1 MSIFY
6 IINFI
11 VYLNAVTNL
20 MKYFYPEKY
29 QIFMDSL
36 KSVFYK
42 LSINIGYQVI
52 YYYSKVQLYTIKI
65 KITFNKFMEYYTTD
79 NINLMDFLKEYFLND
94 FINAN
99 NKDEFLYYIK
109 DGKIIDYCFTH
120 LIGEK
125 KEINNDDYDFL
136 LYNHGINGILNK
148 SIPSCLDYKHTNC
161 KFIQIMIEFN
171 DKYSFE
177 IHLLNSEYNYYI
189 VNNFIDSSFI
199 LYFLRTHYTS
209 KVSKYENE
217 FLLNY
222 TLNIIDSNI
231 NLLTIDNTDIITF
244 DLYKYYL
251 NKCNC
256 KEVCPVKDKDECEK
270 EEEISKKDILLLEAE
285 NRKVSELMFSSD
297 SKIDYILENIVD
309 NDFIMD
315 Y

>member
-1 MSIFY
+1 
-6 IINFI
+6 
-11 VYLNAVTNL
+11 
-20 MKYFYPEKY
+20 
-29 QIFMDSL
+29 
-36 KSVFYK
+36 
-42 LSINIGYQVI
+42 
-52 YYYSKVQLYTIKI
+52 
-65 KITFNKFMEYYTTD
+65 MEYYTTD
-79 NINLMDFLKEYFLND
+79 NIDLMDFLKEYFFND
-94 FINAN
+94 FVYD
-99 NKDEFLYYIK
+99 NKDEFLHYIK
-109 DGKIIDYCFTH
+109 DGKIIDSCFTH
-120 LIGEK
+120 LIGKK
-125 KEINNDDYDFL
+125 KEINNDEYDFL

-148 SIPSCLDYKHTNC
+148 SIPSCIDYQYTNC
-161 KFIQIMIEFN
+161 KFIQIMIEFH
-171 DKYSFE
+171 DTYSFE

-251 NKCNC
+251 TKLNKCNS
-256 KEVCPVKDKDECEK
+256 KEVFTVKDKDKCEK
-270 EEEISKKDILLLEAE
+270 EEEISIKDVLLLEAE

-297 SKIDYILENIVD
+297 SKIDCVLENIVD